1 MMRRWL
7 RNGYMLSARIN
18 ALGLRARVVLFLLVI
33 AIPTVLV
40 FWLLLWPAQGVYTK
54 LTEDFNIQRAVLSD
68 AREELK
74 SSAMPVSDT
83 QVLRDQIAAVKNSF
97 ETAHQVLLGA
107 ELQQNKAPLTE
118 ILFETLRRHDGL
130 VLLHKSAF
138 ISGSSIDDTGQI
150 DTTTLPIGLSRQ
162 RVELTVSGP
171 YIQLMLYTQ
180 ALEDALPT
188 VRWGDMVLKRDGA
201 ATELTL
207 QLFVIGEYPL

>member
-1 MMRRWL
+1 
-7 RNGYMLSARIN
+7 MLSARIN
-18 ALGLRARVVLFLLVI
+18 ALGLRARVLLFLLVI

-138 ISGSSIDDTGQI
+138 INGSSIDDTGEI

-171 YIQLMLYTQ
+171 YVQLMLYTQ

>member
-7 RNGYMLSARIN
+7 RNGYMLFARIN
-18 ALGLRARVVLFLLVI
+18 TLGLRARVLLFLLVI

-54 LTEDFNIQRAVLSD
+54 LTEDFNIQRAVLND

-97 ETAHQVLLGA
+97 ETVHQVLLGA

-138 ISGSSIDDTGQI
+138 INGSSIDDTGEI

>member
-7 RNGYMLSARIN
+7 RNGYMLFARIN
-18 ALGLRARVVLFLLVI
+18 TLGLRARVLLFLLVI

-138 ISGSSIDDTGQI
+138 INGSSIDDTGEI

-171 YIQLMLYTQ
+171 YVQLMLYTQ

>member
-1 MMRRWL
+1 MTRWWL
-7 RNGYMLSARIN
+7 RNWDLQSARIN

-33 AIPTVLV
+33 GISTFLV
-40 FWLLLWPAQGVYTK
+40 FWLLLWPAQAVHEK
-54 LTEDFNIQRAVLSD
+54 LTEGFNIQRAVLQE
-68 AREELK
+68 ARDELG
-74 SSAMPVSDT
+74 SSAMPVDET
-83 QVLRDQIAAVKNSF
+83 QVLRDQIAVVKNSF
-97 ETAHQVLLGA
+97 ETVHQVLLGA

-150 DTTTLPIGLSRQ
+150 DTTTLPIELSRQ

-188 VRWGDMVLKRDGA
+188 VRWGNMELKRDGA
-201 ATELTL
+201 PTELTL

>member
-18 ALGLRARVVLFLLVI
+18 ALGLRARVLLFLLVI

-54 LTEDFNIQRAVLSD
+54 LTEDFNIQRAVLND

-138 ISGSSIDDTGQI
+138 INGSSIDDTGEI

-188 VRWGDMVLKRDGA
+188 VRWGNMELKRDGA
-201 ATELTL
+201 PTELTL

>member
-18 ALGLRARVVLFLLVI
+18 ALGLRARVLLFLLVI

-54 LTEDFNIQRAVLSD
+54 LTEDFNIQRAVLND

-97 ETAHQVLLGA
+97 ETVHQVLLGA

-138 ISGSSIDDTGQI
+138 INGSSIDDTGEI

-171 YIQLMLYTQ
+171 YVQLMLYTQ

>member
-18 ALGLRARVVLFLLVI
+18 ALGLRARVLLFLLVI

-54 LTEDFNIQRAVLSD
+54 LTEDFNIQRAVLND

-83 QVLRDQIAAVKNSF
+83 QVLRDQIAAVKNSV
-97 ETAHQVLLGA
+97 ETVHQVLLGA

-138 ISGSSIDDTGQI
+138 INGSSIDDTGEI

>member
-7 RNGYMLSARIN
+7 RNGYMLFARIN
-18 ALGLRARVVLFLLVI
+18 TLGLRARVLLFLLVI

-54 LTEDFNIQRAVLSD
+54 LTEDFNIQRAVLND

-138 ISGSSIDDTGQI
+138 INGSSIDDTGEI

-171 YIQLMLYTQ
+171 YVQLMLYTQ

>member
-138 ISGSSIDDTGQI
+138 INGSSIDDTGEI
-150 DTTTLPIGLSRQ
+150 DTTTLPIELSRQ

>member
-7 RNGYMLSARIN
+7 RNGYMLFARIN
-18 ALGLRARVVLFLLVI
+18 ALGLRARVLLFLLVI

-54 LTEDFNIQRAVLSD
+54 LTEDFNIQRAVLND

-138 ISGSSIDDTGQI
+138 INGSSIDDTDEI

>member
-1 MMRRWL
+1 
-7 RNGYMLSARIN
+7 MLFARIN
-18 ALGLRARVVLFLLVI
+18 TLGLRARVLLFLLVI

-54 LTEDFNIQRAVLSD
+54 LTEDFNIQRAVLND

-97 ETAHQVLLGA
+97 ETVHQVLLGA

-138 ISGSSIDDTGQI
+138 INGSSIDDTGEI

>member
-18 ALGLRARVVLFLLVI
+18 ALGLRARVLLFLLVI

-54 LTEDFNIQRAVLSD
+54 LTEDFNIQRAVLND

-138 ISGSSIDDTGQI
+138 INGSSIDDTGEI

-171 YIQLMLYTQ
+171 YVQLMLYTQ

>member
-7 RNGYMLSARIN
+7 RNGYMLFARIN
-18 ALGLRARVVLFLLVI
+18 TLGLRARVLLFLLVI

-138 ISGSSIDDTGQI
+138 INGSSIDDTGEI

>member
-18 ALGLRARVVLFLLVI
+18 ALGLRARVLLFLLVI

-138 ISGSSIDDTGQI
+138 INGSSIDDTGEI

-171 YIQLMLYTQ
+171 YVQLMLYTQ